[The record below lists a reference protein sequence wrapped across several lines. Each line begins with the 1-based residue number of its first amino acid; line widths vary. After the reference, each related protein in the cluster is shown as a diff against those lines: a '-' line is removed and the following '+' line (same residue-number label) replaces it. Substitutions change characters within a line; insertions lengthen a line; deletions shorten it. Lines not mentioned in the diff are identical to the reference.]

1 MRSAFD
7 KLISGTGLVLAAVLL
22 IGGGLLT
29 WANVYIGDQV
39 DDQLSMQGITMP
51 EGEALAALPEADAAA
66 LEEFAGSPLDTGPEA
81 KAYADHYILAH
92 MNAASDGRTY
102 EEVSGEYLSL
112 SDEEKA
118 TEEGQAL
125 AGLRQTLF
133 MGNTLRGLL
142 LYGAAFATMGTI
154 AGIGADRR
162 LRRGGRP
169 APARR
174 AGSAARPPGRRG
186 VRAGRSPAGAAA
198 GLTTRLR
205 PESRGPTGG
214 RGTLSI
220 LTASATEPVRRSV
233 GRLTVRGARPAL
245 T

>member
-29 WANVYIGDQV
+29 WANVYIGNQV

-51 EGEALAALPEADAAA
+51 EGDALASLPEADAAA

-81 KAYADHYILAH
+81 RAYADHYILAH

-102 EEVSGEYLSL
+102 EEVSGEYLAL
-112 SDEEKA
+112 SDADKA

-154 AGIGADRR
+154 AGIGAVV
-162 LRRGGRP
+162 
-169 APARR
+169 AF
-174 AGSAARPPGRRG
+174 
-186 VRAGRSPAGAAA
+186 AGAAILLVLFGF
-198 GLTTRLR
+198 GLWHAHRSKVT
-205 PESRGPTGG
+205 E
-214 RGTLSI
+214 
-220 LTASATEPVRRSV
+220 TA
-233 GRLTVRGARPAL
+233 TVQPPLVAHA
-245 T
+245 